1 MAEGSIGHEPLL
13 ILCKELLEGLALH
26 RLAALLGIKL
36 TEILELGIVHALVVD
51 LRQSVELFLQGIEV
65 CLALGILQSR

>member
-51 LRQSVELFLQGIEV
+51 LWQGIELLLQGIEIS
-65 CLALGILQSR
+65 LALRILQSR